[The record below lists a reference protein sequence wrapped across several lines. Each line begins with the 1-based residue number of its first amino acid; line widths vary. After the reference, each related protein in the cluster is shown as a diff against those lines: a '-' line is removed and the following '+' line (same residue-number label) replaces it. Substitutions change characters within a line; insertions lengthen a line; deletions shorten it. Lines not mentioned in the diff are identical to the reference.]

1 MLLERNKK
9 LKVDDI
15 LGRVNQVVEDFYKL
29 FYETENLAL
38 RQGIKCLTTTELHV
52 IEAIGKESLSMNELS
67 EKLGIT
73 MGTATVAVNKL
84 SDKGFIDR
92 KRSDY
97 DRRKVFVSL
106 SNKGTKALNYHD
118 NYHNMIMSSI
128 TKGISKEE
136 LEAFTGVFEKILNNL
151 NSQIDFIKPCTII
164 ECGEG
169 SIVNIVDIK
178 GSPAVRN
185 FFKDMEISIYS
196 EVKVVKKTMSGVLI
210 EVNENEFE
218 INAMDA
224 KNLIV
229 VKKEL

>member
-9 LKVDDI
+9 MKVDDI

-52 IEAIGKESLSMNELS
+52 IEAVGKESLSMNELS

-118 NYHNMIMSSI
+118 NYHNMIMSNI

-164 ECGEG
+164 ECTED
-169 SIVNIVDIK
+169 SVVNIVDIK
-178 GSPAVRN
+178 GSPAVKN

-196 EVKVVKKTMSGVLI
+196 EVKVVKKTMSGVLV

>member
-1 MLLERNKK
+1 MLLDRNKK
-9 LKVDDI
+9 IKVNDI
-15 LGRVNQVVEDFYKL
+15 LDRVNHVVEDFYKL

-52 IEAIGKESLSMNELS
+52 IEAIGNESLSMNELS
-67 EKLGIT
+67 ERLGIT

-106 SNKGTKALNYHD
+106 SGKGTKALNYHD
-118 NYHNMIMSSI
+118 NYHNMIMSNI
-128 TKGISKEE
+128 TKGLSKEE
-136 LEAFTGVFEKILNNL
+136 LEAFAGIFEKILKNL
-151 NSQIDFIKPCTII
+151 NSQIDFIKPCSVI
-164 ECGEG
+164 ECSED
-169 SIVNIVDIK
+169 SVVNVVDIK
-178 GSPAVRN
+178 GSPAVKN
-185 FFKDMEISIYS
+185 FFKDMGISVYS
-196 EVKVVKKTMSGVLI
+196 EVNVVKKTMNGVLI
-210 EVNENEFE
+210 KVNENEFE
-218 INAMDA
+218 INAIDA

>member
-52 IEAIGKESLSMNELS
+52 IEAVGKESLSMNELS

-118 NYHNMIMSSI
+118 NYHNMIMSNI

-164 ECGEG
+164 ECTEN
-169 SIVNIVDIK
+169 SVVNIVDIK
-178 GSPAVRN
+178 GSPAVKN

-196 EVKVVKKTMSGVLI
+196 EVKIVKKTMSGVLV